1 MTTLSYAASQ
11 TALAGDQHA
20 TSFTFIYNLIFVDE
34 IEDWDAQS
42 KVTSVTLPTTTS
54 PNSGLYLR
62 DKVKFSLVS

>member
-1 MTTLSYAASQ
+1 MTTLSYATSQ

-20 TSFTFIYNLIFVDE
+20 TLFTFIYNFNFDAE

-54 PNSGLYLR
+54 PNSGLYL
-62 DKVKFSLVS
+62 